1 MPTLH
6 AAYRNADLHGRSHI
20 SEADDVFA
28 LFCRVAGELK
38 SIYIILDGL
47 DECTDIL
54 AVIKWLLDATS
65 SIQSLRLIILSRDTL
80 EIRRGLT
87 GSPSLDLTVD
97 SMKPDIEMYLA
108 KAVLSLPIDTQEMK
122 THVLNVLSRK
132 AHGMFLY
139 AVLSLQTLQQASN
152 IDETLGMVESTPT
165 GIYNVYRMI
174 LERLNSES
182 CRRRCLAHKAL
193 GIISSSTRPLAWPEL
208 RTALSWNTDLQDFRP
223 TSAPFKDA
231 ILAILCPLIEYREET
246 DTFRLVHLSLY
257 EYLLN
262 EMKPH
267 QARQDENHLF
277 DVNVIQ
283 GELADMTLAE
293 IANDHTSGS
302 ISVDSDQ
309 YPFATYATKNW
320 CHHLSLSPYDLRR
333 FQNYLDFTAHPDR
346 RSTWILRWL
355 LSEDTSFPLQQ
366 IVKLQKKVQD
376 WLEKGRSATNSVESL
391 CDIQR
396 ALFRLDDLPQ
406 RVPGLRMISNFERLV
421 CVRDLAREFTSA
433 GKLDDGVRMF
443 EDALDRAGTANYG
456 IELGSC
462 WLLNSLGILY
472 DQQGNVTLAQE
483 TQRRALV
490 CQTRKLPP
498 GHLDIVLTLNELGR
512 LARHLGHYREAE
524 SLHREALNI
533 LQSLFEETD
542 LHVTWTKSALG
553 RSLLKQGRPSEALP
567 FHRQV
572 LSIEVERLGKDHP
585 HTLWTM
591 SDIVRCLRDLDR
603 LDDAITMQ
611 QEIVDRSERVLG
623 SQNPDTLWAMNSL
636 GLLFETAG
644 NVTMAVNVQET
655 AYKGQIEILGGNH
668 LHCVWTRDVLQK
680 LQAEET

>member
-1 MPTLH
+1 MGQQNTADIAALEALCKNRRNVVGYSGNGMWPASFPAMKMRSLSKESNTSAAPKTVQSILAWLEWFDYNEPLRRTKITRTPGTGAWLVESPEFRYWLENHDQDFCCRTLWIHGAPGTTGVGKSVLCGTAIEYLQKKQAQNQSEAPTIAYFYCSSSFATRCTPFDICKGLILQFQTQCQEPLPTLQ

-28 LFCRVAGELK
+28 LFCRVGAELE
-38 SIYIILDGL
+38 SLYIILGGL
-47 DECTDIL
+47 DECTEIP

-108 KAVLSLPIDTQEMK
+108 KAVLSLPCDTQEMK
-122 THVLNVLSRK
+122 THVLNVLSCK

-152 IDETLGMVESTPT
+152 IDETLGIVENTPT
-165 GIYNVYRMI
+165 GIYNVYRMV

-182 CRRRCLAHKAL
+182 CRRRCLAYKAL
-193 GIISSSTRPLAWPEL
+193 TIISTSTRPLAWPEL

-231 ILAILCPLIEYREET
+231 ILAILCPLIKYREET
-246 DTFRLVHLSLY
+246 DTFRLVHFSLH

-267 QARQDENHLF
+267 QARQDENHFLF
-277 DVNVIQ
+277 DLNVIQ

-320 CHHLSLSPYDLRR
+320 CHHLSLSLYDLRR
-333 FQNYLDFTAHPDR
+333 FQNYLDFAAHPDR
-346 RSTWILRWL
+346 GSTWILRWL

-366 IVKLQKKVQD
+366 IVRLQKMVQD
-376 WLEKGRSATNSVESL
+376 WLEKGRSATNSVDSL

-406 RVPGLRMISNFERLV
+406 RLPGLRTISNFERLV

-433 GKLDDGVRMF
+433 GKLDNGVRMF
-443 EDALDRAGTANYG
+443 EDALDRAGIEDHG

-472 DQQGNVTLAQE
+472 DQQWNVTLAQE

-490 CQTRKLPP
+490 C
-498 GHLDIVLTLNELGR
+498 
-512 LARHLGHYREAE
+512 
-524 SLHREALNI
+524 
-533 LQSLFEETD
+533 
-542 LHVTWTKSALG
+542 
-553 RSLLKQGRPSEALP
+553 
-567 FHRQV
+567 
-572 LSIEVERLGKDHP
+572 
-585 HTLWTM
+585 
-591 SDIVRCLRDLDR
+591 
-603 LDDAITMQ
+603 
-611 QEIVDRSERVLG
+611 
-623 SQNPDTLWAMNSL
+623 
-636 GLLFETAG
+636 
-644 NVTMAVNVQET
+644 
-655 AYKGQIEILGGNH
+655 
-668 LHCVWTRDVLQK
+668 
-680 LQAEET
+680 